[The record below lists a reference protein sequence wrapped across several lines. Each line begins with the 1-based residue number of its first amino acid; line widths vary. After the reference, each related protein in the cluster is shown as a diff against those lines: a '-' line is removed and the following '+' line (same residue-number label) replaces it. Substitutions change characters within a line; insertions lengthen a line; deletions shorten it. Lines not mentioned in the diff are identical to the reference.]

1 MCNTHNIP
9 HLVNGAYFLQSSRSV
24 NILNSALGKNRR
36 VDAVVMST
44 DKNFMTPVGGALICC
59 PQKNGLVT
67 KVAQNYPGRASISPK
82 LDLFM
87 TLLEMGKSGYR
98 ALLEQ
103 QTKNYENVLS
113 KLEKLAEKHETRI
126 ISANGISIA
135 LGLGNFQE
143 GFKV

>member
-1 MCNTHNIP
+1 
-9 HLVNGAYFLQSSRSV
+9 
-24 NILNSALGKNRR
+24 
-36 VDAVVMST
+36 
-44 DKNFMTPVGGALICC
+44 
-59 PQKNGLVT
+59 
-67 KVAQNYPGRASISPK
+67 
-82 LDLFM
+82 M

-98 ALLEQ
+98 TLLEQ

-143 GFKV
+143 GFKLFHAFSTWKF